1 MAEQND
7 TSEQP
12 LSLRTLCTM
21 RSLLLHPSTPQHTV
35 SSILETLARSPSHH
49 ALKLLS
55 DAAALRPDLALSPPL
70 LPSPQRLAVEA
81 LAISLTRLNLDD
93 TRFASLCFGASVP
106 VRAWMLRNA
115 GAEFEVRHGLLLG
128 VLLGFTKDPF
138 PHVRASALEG
148 LVGFCERGGESK
160 DVGLVDACYRRAVR
174 LLRDVDPSVR
184 FSAVRVVASW
194 GLMLAASNSDMKAYW
209 SNDIFAKL
217 CSMARDMNMKVRVE
231 AFSGL
236 RKMEMV
242 SEDLLL
248 QSLSKRVSGHGKQK
262 ETLGQRTSEQF
273 VMLATNVAGAL
284 VHGLEDEFFEVRKSV
299 CESLRTL
306 TSLSSE
312 FARKALDSLMDVL
325 NDESEVVRLQSLETL
340 HHMAINGRLKLLEK
354 HLHMF
359 LGALV
364 DNSWDVRYTD
374 RKILKVVKL
383 NYLALFKSS
392 VDSLLGSLDSYPQD
406 EADVFSTFSHLGRN
420 HKKFVSL
427 IIKDMFE
434 EVESALEGNVEFN
447 SARIAALDALLA
459 CLCEKSRS
467 TEYSATNINPGEG
480 EQQFPLFEGDAP
492 NFASNEVIGSK
503 IDSHITREQKEV
515 ANDQVEQQQSVYNEV
530 TNLINYIL
538 AKLPDMWPR
547 IQSGHT
553 NEVLRSLRCLKELT
567 TMKFDSLG
575 SGDADALAFTLL
587 YLRIIELL
595 AEVWNNL
602 LPAKGLCYQGIGKL
616 EFKLGKL
623 DRRVKELMSRFIGFS
638 AEEELNVL
646 ELMLL
651 TYTLRISKEEISC
664 INHTLKRLSSL
675 YLRVESIL
683 KESSALPSNF
693 LVELGKVL
701 SSTSINGASCS
712 PLQFEACL
720 KFFSLKQF
728 VFHGP
733 IKHVKA
739 ELSVPNIDFEHPLPF
754 VSGLPVGIQC
764 EITLHNIL
772 SESRLWLRMTLD
784 DGFIQ
789 YFFLD
794 LDCSEGSEE
803 VRKCTFVAPFYR
815 TAEADCLIL
824 KVCIGSECLF
834 ENVSPV
840 QKFGGPK
847 RELVLLCNEKQ
858 VYLSKSLISD
868 SSFVKL
874 HLQRSP
880 KSEDFLLICSVD
892 DTLNRFFI
900 LSCPAIPLV
909 SDDPLSLIADDHSLG
924 LELNDTYEIAGACNG
939 LSDTYKVVSIVST
952 LNNDGSLKLCEVKVC
967 NINGH
972 NCWRNIQ
979 SFHADPTSIP
989 GCGVYLNSTLN
1000 WMALAFPHNS
1010 YDITFDELVIVSLD
1024 LRNETYTQLLLPRAL
1039 DGVHLHDFYSDGD
1052 DEDFI
1057 SDQCFGVLKD
1067 CLSLFL
1073 HSRKTKHLAI

>member
-354 HLHMF
+354 HLHM
-359 LGALV
+359 
-364 DNSWDVRYTD
+364 
-374 RKILKVVKL
+374 
-383 NYLALFKSS
+383 
-392 VDSLLGSLDSYPQD
+392 D

-434 EVESALEGNVEFN
+434 EVETALEGNVEFN
-447 SARIAALDALLA
+447 SARIAALLILSISAALLNADVGRIPPVMFSYAVTFLGRIYNAFSDIMDRDALLA

-840 QKFGGPK
+840 QRFGGPK

-858 VYLSKSLISD
+858 VYLSK
-868 SSFVKL
+868 
-874 HLQRSP
+874 
-880 KSEDFLLICSVD
+880 
-892 DTLNRFFI
+892 
-900 LSCPAIPLV
+900 V
-909 SDDPLSLIADDHSLG
+909 SKA
-924 LELNDTYEIAGACNG
+924 
-939 LSDTYKVVSIVST
+939 
-952 LNNDGSLKLCEVKVC
+952 
-967 NINGH
+967 
-972 NCWRNIQ
+972 
-979 SFHADPTSIP
+979 
-989 GCGVYLNSTLN
+989 
-1000 WMALAFPHNS
+1000 
-1010 YDITFDELVIVSLD
+1010 
-1024 LRNETYTQLLLPRAL
+1024 
-1039 DGVHLHDFYSDGD
+1039 
-1052 DEDFI
+1052 
-1057 SDQCFGVLKD
+1057 
-1067 CLSLFL
+1067 
-1073 HSRKTKHLAI
+1073 

>member
-354 HLHMF
+354 HLHM
-359 LGALV
+359 
-364 DNSWDVRYTD
+364 
-374 RKILKVVKL
+374 
-383 NYLALFKSS
+383 
-392 VDSLLGSLDSYPQD
+392 D

-420 HKKFVSL
+420 HKKFV
-427 IIKDMFE
+427 E
-434 EVESALEGNVEFN
+434 TALEGNVEFN
-447 SARIAALDALLA
+447 SARIAALLILSISAALLNADVGRIPPVMFSYAVTFLGRIYNAFSDIMDRDALLA

-840 QKFGGPK
+840 QRFGGPK

-858 VYLSKSLISD
+858 VYLSK
-868 SSFVKL
+868 
-874 HLQRSP
+874 
-880 KSEDFLLICSVD
+880 
-892 DTLNRFFI
+892 
-900 LSCPAIPLV
+900 V
-909 SDDPLSLIADDHSLG
+909 SKA
-924 LELNDTYEIAGACNG
+924 
-939 LSDTYKVVSIVST
+939 
-952 LNNDGSLKLCEVKVC
+952 
-967 NINGH
+967 
-972 NCWRNIQ
+972 
-979 SFHADPTSIP
+979 
-989 GCGVYLNSTLN
+989 
-1000 WMALAFPHNS
+1000 
-1010 YDITFDELVIVSLD
+1010 
-1024 LRNETYTQLLLPRAL
+1024 
-1039 DGVHLHDFYSDGD
+1039 
-1052 DEDFI
+1052 
-1057 SDQCFGVLKD
+1057 
-1067 CLSLFL
+1067 
-1073 HSRKTKHLAI
+1073 

>member
-299 CESLRTL
+299 CESLCTL

-434 EVESALEGNVEFN
+434 EVETALEGNVEFN
-447 SARIAALDALLA
+447 SARIAALLILSISAALLNADVGRIPPVMFSYAVTFLGRIYNAFSDIMDRDALLA

-858 VYLSKSLISD
+858 VYLSK
-868 SSFVKL
+868 
-874 HLQRSP
+874 
-880 KSEDFLLICSVD
+880 
-892 DTLNRFFI
+892 
-900 LSCPAIPLV
+900 V
-909 SDDPLSLIADDHSLG
+909 SKA
-924 LELNDTYEIAGACNG
+924 
-939 LSDTYKVVSIVST
+939 
-952 LNNDGSLKLCEVKVC
+952 
-967 NINGH
+967 
-972 NCWRNIQ
+972 
-979 SFHADPTSIP
+979 
-989 GCGVYLNSTLN
+989 
-1000 WMALAFPHNS
+1000 
-1010 YDITFDELVIVSLD
+1010 
-1024 LRNETYTQLLLPRAL
+1024 
-1039 DGVHLHDFYSDGD
+1039 
-1052 DEDFI
+1052 
-1057 SDQCFGVLKD
+1057 
-1067 CLSLFL
+1067 
-1073 HSRKTKHLAI
+1073 

>member
-1 MAEQND
+1 M
-7 TSEQP
+7 
-12 LSLRTLCTM
+12 
-21 RSLLLHPSTPQHTV
+21 
-35 SSILETLARSPSHH
+35 I
-49 ALKLLS
+49 KS
-55 DAAALRPDLALSPPL
+55 D
-70 LPSPQRLAVEA
+70 
-81 LAISLTRLNLDD
+81 ISVCVIR
-93 TRFASLCFGASVP
+93 CCV
-106 VRAWMLRNA
+106 
-115 GAEFEVRHGLLLG
+115 
-128 VLLGFTKDPF
+128 K
-138 PHVRASALEG
+138 
-148 LVGFCERGGESK
+148 
-160 DVGLVDACYRRAVR
+160 
-174 LLRDVDPSVR
+174 
-184 FSAVRVVASW
+184 VASW

-354 HLHMF
+354 HLHM
-359 LGALV
+359 
-364 DNSWDVRYTD
+364 
-374 RKILKVVKL
+374 
-383 NYLALFKSS
+383 
-392 VDSLLGSLDSYPQD
+392 
-406 EADVFSTFSHLGRN
+406 
-420 HKKFVSL
+420 
-427 IIKDMFE
+427 
-434 EVESALEGNVEFN
+434 VETALEGNVEFN
-447 SARIAALDALLA
+447 SARIAALLILSISAALLNADVGRIPPVMFSYAVTFLGRIYNAFSDIMDRDALLA

-824 KVCIGSECLF
+824 KALDADSMDMEIDLSNLGTVNTMFTALFRCAFYCMTICFQNYFALFLILFCYSKMGVPIKTTISANVLEEALNGTVTIRPLPIILAVKKLDKRVSDHQTDDEFLELINSIDRIRHPNIVELIGYCAEH
-834 ENVSPV
+834 
-840 QKFGGPK
+840 G
-847 RELVLLCNEKQ
+847 
-858 VYLSKSLISD
+858 
-868 SSFVKL
+868 
-874 HLQRSP
+874 QR
-880 KSEDFLLICSVD
+880 LLIYEYCSNGSLQD
-892 DTLNRFFI
+892 ALH
-900 LSCPAIPLV
+900 
-909 SDDPLSLIADDHSLG
+909 SDDEFKTRLSWNSR
-924 LELNDTYEIAGACNG
+924 
-939 LSDTYKVVSIVST
+939 YK
-952 LNNDGSLKLCEVKVC
+952 
-967 NINGH
+967 
-972 NCWRNIQ
+972 
-979 SFHADPTSIP
+979 
-989 GCGVYLNSTLN
+989 
-1000 WMALAFPHNS
+1000 
-1010 YDITFDELVIVSLD
+1010 
-1024 LRNETYTQLLLPRAL
+1024 
-1039 DGVHLHDFYSDGD
+1039 
-1052 DEDFI
+1052 
-1057 SDQCFGVLKD
+1057 
-1067 CLSLFL
+1067 
-1073 HSRKTKHLAI
+1073 

>member
-354 HLHMF
+354 HLHM
-359 LGALV
+359 
-364 DNSWDVRYTD
+364 
-374 RKILKVVKL
+374 
-383 NYLALFKSS
+383 
-392 VDSLLGSLDSYPQD
+392 D

-434 EVESALEGNVEFN
+434 EVETALEGNVEFN
-447 SARIAALDALLA
+447 SARIAALLILSISAALLNADVGRIPPVMFSYAVTFLGRIYNAFSDIMDRDALLA

-858 VYLSKSLISD
+858 VYLSK
-868 SSFVKL
+868 
-874 HLQRSP
+874 
-880 KSEDFLLICSVD
+880 
-892 DTLNRFFI
+892 
-900 LSCPAIPLV
+900 V
-909 SDDPLSLIADDHSLG
+909 SKA
-924 LELNDTYEIAGACNG
+924 
-939 LSDTYKVVSIVST
+939 
-952 LNNDGSLKLCEVKVC
+952 
-967 NINGH
+967 
-972 NCWRNIQ
+972 
-979 SFHADPTSIP
+979 
-989 GCGVYLNSTLN
+989 
-1000 WMALAFPHNS
+1000 
-1010 YDITFDELVIVSLD
+1010 
-1024 LRNETYTQLLLPRAL
+1024 
-1039 DGVHLHDFYSDGD
+1039 
-1052 DEDFI
+1052 
-1057 SDQCFGVLKD
+1057 
-1067 CLSLFL
+1067 
-1073 HSRKTKHLAI
+1073 